1 MFYKA
6 ACACNIK
13 NYTKQGLVKEKW
25 LGWQLV
31 LVGLVLLNM
40 H

>member
-1 MFYKA
+1 MPYGA
-6 ACACNIK
+6 VCACNIK
-13 NYTKQGLVKEKW
+13 KYIKQGLVKEKW
-25 LGWQLV
+25 LDWQLV